1 MKRSDIPL
9 EKCTLNMFAG
19 DADRLRELF
28 RRQGGA
34 SFIVRNLVRQYLK
47 RIDEEASQKT
57 PILSIKIDER
67 EME

>member
-1 MKRSDIPL
+1 MKRSDTPL
-9 EKCTLNMFAG
+9 EKVTLNMFQG

-34 SFIVRNLVRQYLK
+34 SFIVRNLVRQYL
-47 RIDEEASQKT
+47 RRLDEEASQKT
-57 PILSIKIDER
+57 PILNIKIDER

>member
-9 EKCTLNMFAG
+9 EKVTLNMFSG

-28 RRQGGA
+28 SKQGGA

-57 PILSIKIDER
+57 PVLSIKIDER